1 MKEGGSK
8 LESLPHKTGSETPP
22 CPRRGTEGSSEGW
35 ALKSV
40 LEVAAPERGGGGGWG
55 KAGAVSHYA
64 LLGLVLGQSLLVIK
78 PHSTGV
84 LPLGLNTK
92 SASKTSLII

>member
-1 MKEGGSK
+1 M
-8 LESLPHKTGSETPP
+8 
-22 CPRRGTEGSSEGW
+22 
-35 ALKSV
+35 
-40 LEVAAPERGGGGGWG
+40 LEVAALQGWDAGWG
-55 KAGAVSHYA
+55 WGADEHCA

-92 SASKTSLII
+92 SASETSLII